1 MTCSDDHLGEYLAYG
16 WEGGEKGYDFAA
28 DERERIRF
36 SQELESV
43 LASGLPPP
51 QWLTPSGERGAA
63 AIGGVIHNNK
73 RVLESGIVFNRGVI
87 PNLPAEAAVEVPVMM
102 DADGIHPVSLGPLPD
117 PIAKLLTMQVHVQQ
131 LAVEAAVHAS
141 KEIALQALLIDPVVN
156 SAEAAERILDELWEI
171 NRPYIRPCI

>member
-1 MTCSDDHLGEYLAYG
+1 
-16 WEGGEKGYDFAA
+16 
-28 DERERIRF
+28 
-36 SQELESV
+36 
-43 LASGLPPP
+43 
-51 QWLTPSGERGAA
+51 
-63 AIGGVIHNNK
+63 
-73 RVLESGIVFNRGVI
+73 
-87 PNLPAEAAVEVPVMM
+87 MM

>member
-1 MTCSDDHLGEYLAYG
+1 MT
-16 WEGGEKGYDFAA
+16 
-28 DERERIRF
+28 
-36 SQELESV
+36 
-43 LASGLPPP
+43 
-51 QWLTPSGERGAA
+51 
-63 AIGGVIHNNK
+63 
-73 RVLESGIVFNRGVI
+73 
-87 PNLPAEAAVEVPVMM
+87 

-117 PIAKLLTMQVHVQQ
+117 PIAKLLTMQVNVQQ